1 MRYRRLDASGDYTIG
16 QGNANFL
23 VDSPDCVGQSILTR
37 LRLWVGEWF
46 LDVTEGTPW
55 TTEILSAL
63 LYNTKPLLDM
73 AIRTRVLLTDGVLS
87 IVSYESTIDPE
98 TRQLTVNMTVATR
111 YGQAVIAETL

>member
-1 MRYRRLDASGDYTIG
+1 MTADGDYTFG

-23 VDSPDCVGQSILTR
+23 VDSPECVGQSVLTR

-73 AIRTRVLLTDGVLS
+73 AIRTRVLLTPGVLE
-87 IVSYESTIDPE
+87 IVSYESTVNPA
-98 TRQLTVNMTVATR
+98 TRDLTVNMTLSTR
-111 YGQAVIAETL
+111 YGEAVIAETL